1 MVARSSPSVRPA
13 RRVFRAIGN
22 EPVCPG
28 HFRLT
33 LQASDFPSARPGQF
47 VHLGPQ
53 DGTAEAGL
61 GVPFLRRAFS
71 IAGLRRTRDGCEL
84 DLIYRVVGAGTR
96 WLAGLQRGDHVDLIG
111 PLGNAFPMPAADTTA
126 WLVAGGVGLPPVLW
140 FAQELAGSGHC
151 TVLFVGAR
159 HRGQIPLSVRQTG
172 STVRADR
179 LPDTD
184 LVLATDDGSAGFRGT
199 VVEALAER
207 AGGTEA
213 DLGRITV
220 FTCGPEAMLRAVA
233 ELCAVRSMTCHVCL
247 ERSMACGIGTC
258 QSCVVR
264 VRDPADPDGWRYVPC
279 CTDGPVFDASEVIWH
294 R

>member
-1 MVARSSPSVRPA
+1 MVTRPSPGVRSARS
-13 RRVFRAIGN
+13 VFRALSN

-28 HFRLT
+28 HFCLT
-33 LQASDFPSARPGQF
+33 LRAPDFPWARPGQF
-47 VHLGPQ
+47 VHLGPHNQ
-53 DGTAEAGL
+53 TAAPGP
-61 GVPFLRRAFS
+61 GAPFLRRAFS
-71 IAGLRRTRDGCEL
+71 IAGLRRTGEGCEL

-111 PLGNAFPMPAADTTA
+111 PLGNAFPTPGADTTA
-126 WLVAGGVGLPPVLW
+126 WLVAGGVGLPPVWW
-140 FAQELAGSGHC
+140 FAQELAGSGRSA
-151 TVLFVGAR
+151 VLFVGAR
-159 HRGQIPLSVRQTG
+159 HQDQIPLSVHQTG
-172 STVRADR
+172 STVRADK

-184 LVLATDDGSAGFRGT
+184 LVLATDDGSAGFHGT
-199 VVEALAER
+199 VAQALAER
-207 AGGTEA
+207 VGGTEA

-233 ELCAVRSMTCHVCL
+233 ELCAARSMTCHVCL

-279 CTDGPVFDASEVIWH
+279 CTDGPVFDASEVIWD
-294 R
+294 